1 MTDIILYK
9 GFSYEIEQEI
19 CPFCNGK
26 AEVIHIEQVDKINI
40 SVDFEC
46 ACDWKHSKIIN
57 KRKYKK

>member
-26 AEVIHIEQVDKINI
+26 AEVIHIEQVYKINI